1 VDQRHTAVVE
11 RLLALGAHPD
21 QTCRRGFT
29 ALHVAAQ
36 LGWPDVIR
44 VLCAAGA
51 TLRWLPDHEHSL
63 PEYCRDYDPL
73 WDASAF
79 IDTLEALLE
88 AGADPKGH
96 GALTAL
102 EYASRIGRVD
112 IVQFFIRAMGEWTQ
126 VNRGGKVLA
135 VAAGYG
141 NLEIVIELLMARG
154 SGDDAKWHR
163 MVQRAITRAR
173 RQHQHTCLPTLEA
186 STRH

>member
-1 VDQRHTAVVE
+1 VVE

-29 ALHVAAQ
+29 ALHAAGQ

-51 TLRWLPDHEHSL
+51 TLRDLPDREHSV
-63 PEYCRDYDPL
+63 PEYCRGYDPL

-102 EYASRIGRVD
+102 VYASRIGRVE

-126 VNRGGKVLA
+126 VDPGGTALE
-135 VAAGYG
+135 VATKHGHV
-141 NLEIVIELLMARG
+141 EVVIELLLARG
-154 SGDDAKWHR
+154 SDEDATWHD
-163 MVQRAITRAR
+163 MVQRAIARAR
-173 RQHQHTCLPTLEA
+173 RQHQHACLLTLEA
-186 STRH
+186 ST